1 MSQPINKAM
10 RVLALIKEGGATK
23 ESLMAGID
31 VNKAGLA
38 SQLSALNA
46 RGLNIAEVDES
57 KAEFPMVDEKGIFY
71 MGTLEQY
78 TAKRSAAPG
87 VGKKALTKEELIE
100 FAQKREDKA
109 SATATK
115 AKDKLEANP
124 SDSVLALRA
133 KIAEA
138 QLELAS
144 AMLSAV
150 ERGDYQYEHVTIKA
164 A

>member
-1 MSQPINKAM
+1 MSQPLNKAM
-10 RVLALIKEGGATK
+10 QLLQLIKNGDATN
-23 ESLMAGID
+23 ESLMAAIE

-38 SQLSALNA
+38 SQLSALNT
-46 RGLNIAEVDES
+46 RGLNIAEVDEA
-57 KAEFPMVDEKGIFY
+57 KAEFPMKGEDGVYFL
-71 MGTLEQY
+71 GTYAQY
-78 TAKRSAAPG
+78 QAKRSAAPG
-87 VGKKALTKEELIE
+87 LGKKALTREELID

-109 SATATK
+109 SAAATK
-115 AKDKLEANP
+115 AKDKLEATP
-124 SDSVLALRA
+124 GDSVLALRA

-164 A
+164 